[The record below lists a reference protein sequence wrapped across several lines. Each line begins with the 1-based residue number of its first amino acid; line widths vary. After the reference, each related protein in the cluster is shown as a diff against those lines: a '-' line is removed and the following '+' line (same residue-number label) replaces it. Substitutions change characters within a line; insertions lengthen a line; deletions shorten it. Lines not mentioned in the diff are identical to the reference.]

1 MENPENLSGSSLGAK
16 DREDILRQAFLSFQS
31 ASESLV
37 TSYAALEKR
46 IADLSLALSRKN
58 MDFDR
63 QGSFLEAILKNLS
76 AGVLVLSPGGS
87 VLYRNPAMEV
97 FFETTELSLLALL
110 ETKGLWP
117 PDGREEAAFDER
129 NRSWGVVRRPV
140 PGPEGGPI
148 GYVFIFTDVTRIREM
163 EEEMARDRRLRA
175 MGEMIA
181 QIAHELRNPLGS
193 LELFSALL
201 TRDATT
207 SEAREYLG
215 HMTTSIAS
223 MDRLIGNLLYHT
235 RTPELQAGWLD
246 AGSFLGRIST
256 DFSRMVQSVSRSRSA
271 RTLTFHSVPAQ
282 PPFLFHVDEELLT
295 HALFN
300 LLSNGLEALM
310 GLPLTEERS
319 RELRLE
325 SLLSND
331 GSCLLVVK
339 DNGTGIASDVAE
351 RIFDPFFTTRAKG
364 TGLGLSIVHNIAV
377 AHEGE
382 VRYEREGD
390 WTVFSLS
397 IPPKRVRS
405 VSGNGNEGG
414 VR

>member
-1 MENPENLSGSSLGAK
+1 
-16 DREDILRQAFLSFQS
+16 
-31 ASESLV
+31 
-37 TSYAALEKR
+37 
-46 IADLSLALSRKN
+46 

-63 QGSFLEAILKNLS
+63 QGSFLEAILKSLS

-97 FFETTELSLLALL
+97 FSGISEGSILPLL
-110 ETKGLWP
+110 ERKGLWP
-117 PDGREEAAFDER
+117 PDGSEDAAFDDR
-129 NRSWGVVRRPV
+129 SRSWGVVRRPV
-140 PGPEGGPI
+140 PGPEGGAI

-193 LELFSALL
+193 LELFAALL
-201 TRDATT
+201 TKDATT
-207 SEAREYLG
+207 PEGREYLG

-235 RTPELQAGWLD
+235 RTPDLQEGWFD
-246 AGSFLGRIST
+246 AGTLIGRIAD
-256 DFSRMVQSVSRSRSA
+256 DFSRMVHSASRSRSA
-271 RTLTFHSVPAQ
+271 RTLTFRRVPDSSSV
-282 PPFLFHVDEELLT
+282 LLCVDEELIT

-300 LLSNGLEALM
+300 LLGNGLEALL
-310 GLPLTEERS
+310 GVPSSENRS

-325 SLLSND
+325 SLVARDRSYLFI
-331 GSCLLVVK
+331 VK
-339 DNGTGIASDVAE
+339 DNGIGIAEDVAE

-364 TGLGLSIVHNIAV
+364 TGLGLSIVHNLAV
-377 AHEGE
+377 AHGGEIRYDREGE
-382 VRYEREGD
+382 

-397 IPPKRVRS
+397 LPPGRVRS
-405 VSGNGNEGG
+405 KSANGNEGG
-414 VR
+414 AR